1 MRLLSFLPRFRKA
14 ARALAALEERES
26 WPRAR
31 IEALQLERVNALWAG
46 AAAHVPYYRRLA
58 EAQRLPPRFAGLD
71 EFRRLVPVLPR
82 SAVHADV
89 RAFLSARATAGSW
102 HSSSG
107 STGAPTRFFWAHD
120 AHREMLHAVYRFHA
134 SWGLDLF
141 DPLVFFWGPDP
152 RPGGPLRAAFA
163 WLRRRL
169 EDRLRQRLRLPAQ
182 YLASE
187 DLRVHLA
194 RIGRF
199 APRGVYG
206 LSKAVHLLARE
217 AVEAG
222 FACPSL
228 RLVILTGE
236 PPPPGGARAVEGAF
250 GVPAVEEYGA
260 VECGFIA
267 GEAPDRTLRVRE
279 DRILLEALP
288 RPDGRFDLVLTVLD
302 NPSFPLI
309 RYAIADVTD
318 EPLRLPEHG
327 FAVLHNVAGRDCDLL
342 VSRSGR
348 RLHPVNVD
356 NLFEG
361 DLGCGVRRYRVRQAA
376 DGAVLA
382 EVEREERAGPPDAG
396 AIRARL
402 TQLVEGFPVRVEVVA
417 ALPAAPRGK
426 HRVISSEMTAP
437 LPG

>member
-1 MRLLSFLPRFRKA
+1 
-14 ARALAALEERES
+14 
-26 WPRAR
+26 
-31 IEALQLERVNALWAG
+31 
-46 AAAHVPYYRRLA
+46 
-58 EAQRLPPRFAGLD
+58 
-71 EFRRLVPVLPR
+71 
-82 SAVHADV
+82 
-89 RAFLSARATAGSW
+89 
-102 HSSSG
+102 
-107 STGAPTRFFWAHD
+107 
-120 AHREMLHAVYRFHA
+120 
-134 SWGLDLF
+134 
-141 DPLVFFWGPDP
+141 
-152 RPGGPLRAAFA
+152 
-163 WLRRRL
+163 
-169 EDRLRQRLRLPAQ
+169 LRLPAQ
-182 YLASE
+182 YLAPE
-187 DLRVHLA
+187 DLRAHLA
-194 RIGRF
+194 RIRRF
-199 APRGVYG
+199 APHGIYG

-217 AVEAG
+217 AVASA

-236 PPPPGGARAVEGAF
+236 PPPPGGRQAVEVAF

-279 DRILLEALP
+279 DRVLLETLP

-318 EPLRLPEHG
+318 RPLRLPERG
-327 FAVLHNVAGRDCDLL
+327 FAILHDVAGRDCDLL

-361 DLGCGVRRYRVRQAA
+361 DLGRGVRRYRVRQAA

-382 EVEREERAGPPDAG
+382 EVEPEGRAAAPDAG
-396 AIRARL
+396 TIQARL
-402 TQLVEGFPVRVEVVA
+402 GQLVEGFPVRVEVVC

-426 HRVISSEMTAP
+426 HRVISSEMAAP